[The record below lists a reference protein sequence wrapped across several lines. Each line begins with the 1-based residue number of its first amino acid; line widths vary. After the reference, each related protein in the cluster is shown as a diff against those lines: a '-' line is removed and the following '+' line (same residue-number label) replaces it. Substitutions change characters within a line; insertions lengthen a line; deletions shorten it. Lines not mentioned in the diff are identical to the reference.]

1 MKNLNIV
8 IRGIMV
14 DIVCGEIPL
23 SAYDKLLKYCEE
35 RNKNVEDVW
44 YFKEEELI
52 NSIPQETIEYW
63 WENLNYIQE
72 YGLVWDKIS
81 KDISLC
87 IDNREFIFN
96 RDILTTNNY
105 IEPRPKPREGY
116 INVSGG
122 CVDKGSLL
130 YSLNKDTDFDINL
143 LYIALTDFSQ
153 FGYNNLVIS
162 GIYYDGNHME
172 VKDLGSIGKYMLYI
186 NFHE

>member
-1 MKNLNIV
+1 MSKLNIV
-8 IRGIMV
+8 ISGIMV

-23 SAYDKLLKYCEE
+23 SAYDKLVRYCEE

-44 YFKEEELI
+44 YFKEEELFNTI
-52 NSIPQETIEYW
+52 SQETSEYW
-63 WENLNYIQE
+63 WENLDYIQE
-72 YGLVWDKIS
+72 FGFVWDNIS
-81 KDISLC
+81 KDISLN
-87 IDNREFIFN
+87 IDDREVIFN
-96 RDILTTNNY
+96 RDMITTNIY

-116 INVSGG
+116 ITVIGG

-162 GIYYDGNHME
+162 GLYYDGNDME
-172 VKDLGSIGKYMLYI
+172 VEELGSSGKYMLYV